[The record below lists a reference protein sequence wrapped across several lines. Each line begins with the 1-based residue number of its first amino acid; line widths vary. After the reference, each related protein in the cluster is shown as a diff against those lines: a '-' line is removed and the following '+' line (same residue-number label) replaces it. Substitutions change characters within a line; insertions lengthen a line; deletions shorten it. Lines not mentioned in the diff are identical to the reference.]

1 MIKFLWSCFI
11 SFDLFS
17 VCRVEWR
24 CVCVCV
30 CGRWCVWGVGVGW
43 EGVLFRLILCLFE
56 FFVVGFASVL
66 FTSCVST
73 FSLYIFS

>member
-1 MIKFLWSCFI
+1 MCG
-11 SFDLFS
+11 
-17 VCRVEWR
+17 
-24 CVCVCV
+24 VCV
-30 CGRWCVWGVGVGW
+30 CGGGGVYVY
-43 EGVLFRLILCLFE
+43 CLHLYYVYLN